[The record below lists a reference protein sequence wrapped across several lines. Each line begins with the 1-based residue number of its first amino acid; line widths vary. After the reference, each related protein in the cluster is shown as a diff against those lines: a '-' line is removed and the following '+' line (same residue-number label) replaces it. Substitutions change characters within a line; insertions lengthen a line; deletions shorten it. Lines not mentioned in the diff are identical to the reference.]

1 MAHQSPDPVK
11 KQKKKVTGRTRDL
24 VIRLDK
30 IILSIAENWLR
41 YINTAVGIYVGLPIL
56 APILMQL
63 GATGAARAIYRIYSP
78 LCHQSASR
86 SFFLFGEQ
94 IAYPSQVAGTN
105 FTSLES
111 YAETLPEF
119 SGVNVDNFYEFFAA
133 AIAFVGN
140 AQMGYKMALCER
152 DIAIYFF
159 IFLMG
164 NIYGLVSRVREV
176 KPIRFITFVI
186 FFLLPIGW
194 DGFSQLFGYFF
205 EITGNDALQTLF
217 YKRESTPLLRAGTG
231 ALFGTGVVWL
241 IYPHIAQGMRGT
253 AYDVRTK
260 LIKAGVLE
268 GEIEPP
274 PWELALREKLEA
286 LQLPKDEKNVSSD

>member
-1 MAHQSPDPVK
+1 MAQESPDPVK

-41 YINTAVGIYVGLPIL
+41 YLNTAVGIYVGLPIL
-56 APILMQL
+56 APVLMQF
-63 GATGAARAIYRIYSP
+63 GATGAAGAIYRIYSP

-94 IAYPSQVAGTN
+94 IAYPSEVADTD

-119 SGVNVDNFYEFFAA
+119 SGVNLGEFFEFFTAA
-133 AIAFVGN
+133 RAFVGN

-159 IFLMG
+159 IFVMG
-164 NIYGLVSRVREV
+164 LIYGLVSRRREV

-205 EITGNDALQTLF
+205 EIMGSDALQTLF
-217 YKRESTPLLRAGTG
+217 YVRESTPLLRSGTG

-260 LIKAGVLE
+260 LVRAGVLE
-268 GEIEPP
+268 GEVEPP
-274 PWELALREKLEA
+274 PWEQELQNKLDELRP
-286 LQLPKDEKNVSSD
+286 PKNE